1 MSEEIKKQLRRKWLD
16 TLPIKVIFRGGEP
29 VKIPKQT
36 LEFVED
42 RIKVIIEIE
51 EDITE

>member
-16 TLPIKVIFRGGEP
+16 TLPLKVIHRGGEP
-29 VKIPKQT
+29 VKIPKQIV
-36 LEFVED
+36 EFVED
-42 RIKVIIEIE
+42 RLKIIIEIE